1 VSRGL
6 RLTIAAL
13 LPLFC
18 AACGDIHKHTT
29 PMIECLRRVE
39 NHTPRDHRVEAAK
52 RECGWSPKQDGARSG
67 PLDQARGDDHSDR

>member
-1 VSRGL
+1 VTRGL

-13 LPLFC
+13 LPLAG

-39 NHTPRDHRVEAAK
+39 NHTPRAHRIEAAK
-52 RECGWSPKQDGARSG
+52 RECGWSPKQAGARSG
-67 PLDQARGDDHSDR
+67 TPDQVRGDE